1 MANDTEKS
9 TSSDKG
15 KIVLFRSSG
24 CKAALGVRLDRETV
38 WLNQRQMAE
47 LLARART
54 PSACISA
61 LYTNKVI

>member
-47 LLARART
+47 LFDEGTDTVGLHIRT
-54 PSACISA
+54 I
-61 LYTNKVI
+61 YK